1 MRKKEESVLLSS
13 LCCLHMSSVMRLNR
27 AYSDFL
33 IKPIQSIVFPLS
45 FVYARYIGLYAIYQI
60 HTTTLSQWNKTKRS
74 FLNPFVI

>member
-1 MRKKEESVLLSS
+1 MLSS

-45 FVYARYIGLYAIYQI
+45 FLYVRYIGLYAIY
-60 HTTTLSQWNKTKRS
+60 
-74 FLNPFVI
+74 